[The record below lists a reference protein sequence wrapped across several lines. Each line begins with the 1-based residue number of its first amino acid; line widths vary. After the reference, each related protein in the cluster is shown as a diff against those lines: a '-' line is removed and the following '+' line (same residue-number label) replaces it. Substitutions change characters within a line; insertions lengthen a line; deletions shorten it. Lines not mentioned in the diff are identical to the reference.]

1 MNSNTRTAAIW
12 LTGSCTIQILGYLIA
27 LPGHVGD
34 PTWSWHAQFHL
45 VLGDFW
51 LAGLDILII
60 ILAWG
65 PLQKLERWSFWAAL
79 VGFMFA
85 QLGHFA
91 SVLLVFDG
99 RPPETW
105 YHFALGLNVLIGLVG
120 LYMFWGAISAK
131 RSKHEKD

>member
-1 MNSNTRTAAIW
+1 MNTNTKIAATW
-12 LTGSCTIQILGYLIA
+12 LTGSCVIQILGYLLA

-79 VGFMFA
+79 TGFLFA

-91 SVLLVFDG
+91 SVLLVLDG
-99 RPPETW
+99 RPSETW
-105 YHFALGLNVLIGLVG
+105 YHFALGANMLIGLVG
-120 LYMFWGAISAK
+120 LYLFRRALFTT
-131 RSKHEKD
+131 RE